1 MQKVNIQFRDIDS
14 VRAFVNIINRFD
26 GEFDLGRGNRLV
38 DAKSI
43 YRNLLGGLY
52 RENPVKSRNYEAVKS
67 SKKWEN
73 VGNSYIIPALLLYRY
88 SYI

>member
-43 YRNLLGGLY
+43 IGICSCDLSRPVELLIHSDDRQILDALQGTLCRKNLD
-52 RENPVKSRNYEAVKS
+52 
-67 SKKWEN
+67 
-73 VGNSYIIPALLLYRY
+73 I
-88 SYI
+88 

>member
-26 GEFDLGRGNRLV
+26 GEFDLGRGNRIV

-43 YRNLLGGLY
+43 IG
-52 RENPVKSRNYEAVKS
+52 
-67 SKKWEN
+67 
-73 VGNSYIIPALLLYRY
+73 I
-88 SYI
+88 

>member
-14 VRAFVNIINRFD
+14 VRTFVNIINRFD

-43 YRNLLGGLY
+43 CRA
-52 RENPVKSRNYEAVKS
+52 SRKT
-67 SKKWEN
+67 
-73 VGNSYIIPALLLYRY
+73 
-88 SYI
+88 

>member
-14 VRAFVNIINRFD
+14 VRAFVNRFD

-43 YRNLLGGLY
+43 IGICSCDLSRPVELLIHSDDRQILDALQG
-52 RENPVKSRNYEAVKS
+52 
-67 SKKWEN
+67 
-73 VGNSYIIPALLLYRY
+73 YIV
-88 SYI
+88 